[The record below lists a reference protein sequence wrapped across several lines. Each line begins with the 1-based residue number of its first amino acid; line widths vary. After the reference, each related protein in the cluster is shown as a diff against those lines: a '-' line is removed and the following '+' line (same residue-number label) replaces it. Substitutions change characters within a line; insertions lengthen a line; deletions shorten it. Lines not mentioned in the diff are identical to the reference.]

1 MELKKYQSEVLA
13 DLEDF
18 CQRLNREKDLKNA
31 FQHHWEDR
39 GIVLSVYDDFF
50 KPYNNEIRGVPRV
63 LLKVPT
69 AGGKT
74 FIACNALRTI
84 FDNTP
89 TELPKVVA
97 WFVPSDTILKQTF
110 KNLKNPT
117 HPYRQR
123 TDSLFNGRVQVV
135 DKESALMGQGI
146 SPTQI
151 KEQLTI
157 FVLSIQSF
165 ASNTKDGRRVY
176 RENENLAEYAGKTT
190 QNRYDDQ
197 VDDTAFIKVLASL
210 NPVVIIDE
218 SHNFKADLRV
228 EALRDINPRFI
239 LDLTATP
246 RNNSNIISIVDSMK
260 LKRENMV
267 KLPVIVYNHHTT
279 NEVLVSAIKMQRTLE
294 SLAIEQEKNGGR
306 YIRPIV
312 LLQAQPR
319 TSKESIDYQKIKEQL
334 LEIGVPDE
342 QIKIKTGDKD
352 EIKDMD
358 LLSRDCEVR
367 FIITVNALKEGWDC
381 PFAYVL
387 ASIANRSSAVDV
399 EQILGRILRQ
409 PYTEKQKKDLLNLCY
424 VFTSSNDFN
433 ATISNIIKSLNHEGF
448 SNRDYRLA
456 QPEQLYEQKDSSTG
470 NEVQEQLKME
480 IGDEPSAPEI
490 NVAEIKEMLG
500 SSENE
505 ETINTVIE
513 AANEQSRQFNE
524 KIEEAQNDE
533 LQMTATEIMDKK
545 KHYPMKETF
554 KESAKTV
561 CLPVFKKRINI
572 GSIFEEAGSLAPL
585 TKGMLAEGF
594 DLRKADR
601 NIDFTRA
608 KTEAVAIDIAE
619 TGKNDYAPEYQKL
632 SDTKLQY
639 IQEAFKTIS
648 TEGQREQLAKA
659 VAKKIRMDE
668 VSEPVISEYVKDV
681 VKDFDSE
688 QVIEM
693 YEYLENTAQTIREK
707 ISSLLMSYERSKFIE
722 GLDTGDII
730 CDAEFTLKPYISP
743 LEAVSSMGKSLYR
756 NEGDMDRFEQEVITE
771 VAKLDNVVWWHR
783 NLERGKGFYINAYIN
798 HYPDFIVKLK
808 NGMVVIIETKG
819 DDRDNS
825 DSKRKLEVGKKW
837 ASAAGHNYRY
847 YMVFDKVKLE
857 EAITVKELL
866 SRLEAMK

>member
-1 MELKKYQSEVLA
+1 MELKQYQREVLA

-18 CQRLNREKDLKNA
+18 CQRLNREKDLKTT
-31 FQHHWEDR
+31 FKHHWEER
-39 GIVLSVYDDFF
+39 GVVLSAYDDFF
-50 KPYNNEIRGVPRV
+50 KPYNNTIQGVPRV

-74 FIACNALRTI
+74 FIACNAMRTI

-110 KNLKNPT
+110 KNLKNPN

-123 TDSLFNGRVQVV
+123 IDSLFNGRVQVV
-135 DKESALMGQGI
+135 DKEAALMGQGI

-151 KEQLTI
+151 REQLTI
-157 FVLSIQSF
+157 LVLSIQSF

-176 RENENLAEYAGKTT
+176 RENENLAEYGE
-190 QNRYDDQ
+190 
-197 VDDTAFIKVLASL
+197 DTALINVLANL

-228 EALRDINPRFI
+228 EALRAINPRFI

-246 RNNSNIISIVDSMK
+246 RDNSNIISIVNSMK

-279 NEVLVSAIKMQRTLE
+279 SEVLVSAIQMQRTLE
-294 SLAIEQEKNGGR
+294 RRAIEQEKNGGR

-319 TSKESIDYQKIKEQL
+319 TSKESVDYQKIKEQL
-334 LEIGVPDE
+334 LEIGVPAD

-358 LLSRDCEVR
+358 LMSRECEVR

-409 PYTEKQKKDLLNLCY
+409 PYTEKQQQDLLNLCY

-433 ATISNIIKSLNHEGF
+433 ATISNIIKSLNNEGF
-448 SNRDYRLA
+448 SHRDYRLA
-456 QPEQLYEQKDSSTG
+456 QPEQLYEQEESVD
-470 NEVQEQLKME
+470 NIEMHEQMAME
-480 IGDEPSAPEI
+480 FVEEEQKEPEI
-490 NVAEIKEMLG
+490 NVAEIKDMLENKG
-500 SSENE
+500 SDK
-505 ETINTVIE
+505 TINAVIE
-513 AANEQSRQFNE
+513 NAEVQSKQFDEMVEAA
-524 KIEEAQNDE
+524 KNDE
-533 LQMTATEIMDKK
+533 FQMTAPEIMNMK
-545 KHYPMKETF
+545 KHFPMKDAF
-554 KESAKTV
+554 KESAKSV
-561 CLPVFKKRINI
+561 CLPVFKKRINE
-572 GSIFEEAGSLAPL
+572 GSIFEDAGRLVPL

-608 KTEAVAIDIAE
+608 KTEAVSIDIAE

-632 SDTKLQY
+632 NDKKLQY
-639 IQEAFKTIS
+639 IQDAFRTYS
-648 TEGQREQLAKA
+648 TEGQREQLANA

-668 VSEPVISEYVKDV
+668 IAEPVISDYVKDV
-681 VKDFDSE
+681 VKDFDSD

-693 YEYLENTAQTIREK
+693 YEFLELTTSTIRDKIASMLVTYEK
-707 ISSLLMSYERSKFIE
+707 DKFIKE
-722 GLDTGDII
+722 VDTREIV
-730 CDAEFTLKPYISP
+730 CDGEFAFKQFIAP
-743 LEAVSSMGKSLYR
+743 LVAVSNIGKSLYR
-756 NEGDMDRFEQEVITE
+756 NEGDMDDFEKDVITE
-771 VAKLDNVVWWHR
+771 VAKLENVDWWHR
-783 NLERGKGFYINAYIN
+783 NLERGKGFCINAYIN
-798 HYPDFIVKLK
+798 HYPDFIVRLK
-808 NGMVVIIETKG
+808 NGMIIIIETKG

-825 DSKRKLEVGKKW
+825 DSKRKLEIGEKW
-837 ASAAGHNYRY
+837 AKAAGDNYRY
-847 YMVFDKVKLE
+847 YMVFDKVKMDN
-857 EAITVKELL
+857 AITVKELL
-866 SRLEAMK
+866 SRIEAMK

>member
-18 CQRLNREKDLKNA
+18 CQRLNREKDLKTA

-74 FIACNALRTI
+74 FIACNAQRTI

-123 TDSLFNGRVQVV
+123 IDSLFNGRVQVV

-228 EALRDINPRFI
+228 EALRAINPRFI

-267 KLPVIVYNHHTT
+267 KLPVIVYNHRTT
-279 NEVLVSAIKMQRTLE
+279 NEVLVSAIQMQRTLE
-294 SLAIEQEKNGGR
+294 RRAIEQEKNGGR

-342 QIKIKTGDKD
+342 QIKIKTGDRD

-409 PYTEKQKKDLLNLCY
+409 PYTEKQRQDLLNLCY

-433 ATISNIIKSLNHEGF
+433 STIGNIIKSLNHEGF

-456 QPEQLYEQKDSSTG
+456 QPEQQVVEQKDNSTG
-470 NEVQEQLKME
+470 IETQEQLKMDM
-480 IGDEPSAPEI
+480 GDEPSTPEI

-500 SSENE
+500 SDNE
-505 ETINTVIE
+505 QTINAVIE
-513 AANEQSRQFNE
+513 TAAEQSRQFDVMV
-524 KIEEAQNDE
+524 EEAQNDE
-533 LQMTATEIMDKK
+533 LQMTAPEIMDKK

-639 IQEAFKTIS
+639 IQDAFRTYS

-668 VSEPVISEYVKDV
+668 VSEPVISDYVKDV
-681 VKDFDSE
+681 VRDFDSE

-693 YEYLENTAQTIREK
+693 FEYLDLTTQTIRDH
-707 ISSLLMSYERSKFIE
+707 IASLLLAYERNKFIE
-722 GLDTGDII
+722 GLDTGDIF

-756 NEGDMDRFEQEVITE
+756 YEGDMDRFERDVITE
-771 VAKLDNVVWWHR
+771 VAKLDNVIWWHR

-819 DDRDNS
+819 DHLDNTE
-825 DSKRKLEVGKKW
+825 SKRKLEVGKKW

>member
-1 MELKKYQSEVLA
+1 MELKKYQREVLA

-18 CQRLNREKDLKNA
+18 CQRLNREKDLKAA

-39 GIVLSVYDDFF
+39 GVSLSVYDPFF
-50 KPYNNEIRGVPRV
+50 KPYNNAIRGVPRV

-110 KNLKNPT
+110 KNLKNLN

-123 TDSLFNGRVQVV
+123 IDSLFNGRVQVV
-135 DKESALMGQGI
+135 DKEAALMGQGI

-151 KEQLTI
+151 REQLTI

-165 ASNTKDGRRVY
+165 ASNTKEGKRVY

-190 QNRYDDQ
+190 SRQAYDQIDE
-197 VDDTAFIKVLASL
+197 TAFIKVLESL
-210 NPVVIIDE
+210 NPVVVIDE
-218 SHNFKADLRV
+218 SHNFKADLRI

-246 RNNSNIISIVDSMK
+246 RDNSNIISIVDSMK
-260 LKRENMV
+260 LKSENMV
-267 KLPVIVYNHHTT
+267 KLPVIVYNHHTA
-279 NEVLVSAIKMQRTLE
+279 NEVLVCAIQMQRTLE
-294 SLAIEQEKNGGR
+294 RLAIEQEQNGGR

-319 TSKESIDYQKIKEQL
+319 TSTGSIDYQKIKNQL

-342 QIKIKTGDKD
+342 QIKIKTGDRD

-387 ASIANRSSAVDV
+387 ASVANRNSAVDV

-409 PYTEKQKKDLLNLCY
+409 PYTEKQKKELLNLCY

-433 ATISNIIKSLNHEGF
+433 ATIGNIIKSLNHEGF

-456 QPEQLYEQKDSSTG
+456 QPAPPENEVASTE
-470 NEVQEQLKME
+470 NEVQEEQLSME
-480 IGDEPSAPEI
+480 ICEEPIEPVI
-490 NVAEIKEMLG
+490 NVEQVKEMLA
-500 SSENE
+500 SPAQ
-505 ETINTVIE
+505 TINAVIE
-513 AANEQSRQFNE
+513 SAAEQSRQFNE
-524 KIEEAQNDE
+524 MIEESINDE
-533 LQMTATEIMDKK
+533 FQMTAPEIKEK
-545 KHYPMKETF
+545 QNNYRMKETF

-561 CLPVFKKRINI
+561 CLPIFKKRINE
-572 GSIFEEAGSLAPL
+572 GSLFEEAGSLTPL

-608 KTEAVAIDIAE
+608 RTEAVSIDIAE

-632 SDTKLQY
+632 NDTKLQF
-639 IQEAFKTIS
+639 IRNAFRTIS
-648 TEGQREQLAKA
+648 TDAQRNQLAEA

-668 VSEPVISEYVKDV
+668 IAEPVISDYVRDV
-681 VKDFDSE
+681 VRDFDSE

-693 YEYLENTAQTIREK
+693 FDFLELTASTVKDK
-707 ISSLLMSYERSKFIE
+707 IASLLLDYERKKFME
-722 GLDTGDII
+722 GLDTGEIV
-730 CDAEFTLKPYISP
+730 CDGGFTMKPFISP
-743 LEAVSSMGKSLYR
+743 TETASSMAKSLYR
-756 NEGDMDRFEQEVITE
+756 NEDRMDDFEEGVIAE

-783 NLERGKGFYINAYIN
+783 NLERSKGFCINCHIN

-808 NGMVVIIETKG
+808 NGKVIIIETKG

-825 DSKRKLEVGKKW
+825 DSKRKLEAGKKW
-837 ASAAGHNYRY
+837 AVAAGDQYRY
-847 YMVFDKVKLE
+847 YMVFDKVKMDD
-857 EAITVKELL
+857 AITVKELL
-866 SRLEAMK
+866 SRIEAMR

>member
-1 MELKKYQSEVLA
+1 
-13 DLEDF
+13 
-18 CQRLNREKDLKNA
+18 
-31 FQHHWEDR
+31 
-39 GIVLSVYDDFF
+39 
-50 KPYNNEIRGVPRV
+50 
-63 LLKVPT
+63 
-69 AGGKT
+69 
-74 FIACNALRTI
+74 
-84 FDNTP
+84 
-89 TELPKVVA
+89 
-97 WFVPSDTILKQTF
+97 
-110 KNLKNPT
+110 
-117 HPYRQR
+117 
-123 TDSLFNGRVQVV
+123 
-135 DKESALMGQGI
+135 
-146 SPTQI
+146 
-151 KEQLTI
+151 
-157 FVLSIQSF
+157 
-165 ASNTKDGRRVY
+165 
-176 RENENLAEYAGKTT
+176 LAEYVGKTKL
-190 QNRYDDQ
+190 NRYDDQ

-312 LLQAQPR
+312 LLQAQSR
-319 TSKESIDYQKIKEQL
+319 TSKESTDYQKIKEQL

-358 LLSRDCEVR
+358 LLSRDCKVR

-409 PYTEKQKKDLLNLCY
+409 PYTEKQRKDLLNLCY

-456 QPEQLYEQKDSSTG
+456 QPEQLYQQKDSPTG
-470 NEVQEQLKME
+470 SEVQEQLKMD
-480 IGDEPSAPEI
+480 IGDEPKEPEI

-513 AANEQSRQFNE
+513 AATEQSRQFNE

-533 LQMTATEIMDKK
+533 LQMTAPEIMDKK

-554 KESAKTV
+554 KESAKAV

-668 VSEPVISEYVKDV
+668 VSEPVISDYVKDV

-693 YEYLENTAQTIREK
+693 YENLEMTAQTIREK

-743 LEAVSSMGKSLYR
+743 LVAVSSMGKSLYR

-819 DDRDNS
+819 DHLDNTE
-825 DSKRKLEVGKKW
+825 SKRKLEVGKKW
-837 ASAAGHNYRY
+837 ASSAGNNYRY
-847 YMVFDKVKLE
+847 FMVFDKVKMD

-866 SRLEAMK
+866 SRIEAMR

>member
-1 MELKKYQSEVLA
+1 MELKKYQREVLA
-13 DLEDF
+13 DLEEF
-18 CQRLNREKDLKNA
+18 CQRLNREKDLKTA

-39 GIVLSVYDDFF
+39 GIVLSAYDTFF
-50 KPYNNEIRGVPRV
+50 KPYNNTIRGVPRV

-110 KNLKNPT
+110 KNLKNPN

-123 TDSLFNGRVQVV
+123 IDSLFNGRVQVV
-135 DKESALMGQGI
+135 DKESALMGHGI

-165 ASNTKDGRRVY
+165 ATNTKDGRRVY
-176 RENENLAEYAGKTT
+176 RENENLAEYEGRTDT
-190 QNRYDDQ
+190 NRYDDQ

-218 SHNFKADLRV
+218 SHNFQADLRI
-228 EALRDINPRFI
+228 ETLQYIKPRFI

-246 RNNSNIISIVDSMK
+246 RKESNIISIVDSMK

-267 KLPVIVYNHHTT
+267 KLPVIVYNHHST
-279 NEVLVSAIKMQRTLE
+279 NEVLVSAIQMQRTLE
-294 SLAIEQEKNGGR
+294 RCAIEQEKNGGR

-358 LLSRDCEVR
+358 LLTRECEVR

-399 EQILGRILRQ
+399 TQILGRILRQ
-409 PYTEKQKKDLLNLCY
+409 PYTEKQQKDLLNLCY
-424 VFTSSNDFN
+424 VFTSSKDFN
-433 ATISNIIKSLNHEGF
+433 DTVSNIIKSLNHEGF
-448 SNRDYRLA
+448 SSRDYRLA
-456 QPEQLYEQKDSSTG
+456 QPEPIKPTEETTVIG
-470 NEVQEQLKME
+470 PQEQLKME
-480 IGDEPSAPEI
+480 IEDEPKEPVI
-490 NVAEIKEMLG
+490 NVDEIKEML
-500 SSENE
+500 ENSANTD
-505 ETINTVIE
+505 TINAVVET
-513 AANEQSRQFNE
+513 AAEQSRQFNE
-524 KIEEAQNDE
+524 MVEEAQNDE
-533 LQMTATEIMDKK
+533 FQMTAPEIMEKK

-554 KESAKTV
+554 KESAKKV
-561 CLPVFKKRINI
+561 CLPVFKKRINE

-601 NIDFTRA
+601 YIDFTRA

-619 TGKNDYAPEYQKL
+619 TGKNDYAPEYEKL
-632 SDTKLQY
+632 TDTKLKP
-639 IQEAFKTIS
+639 IQDAFRTYS
-648 TEGQREQLAKA
+648 TESQREQLARA

-668 VSEPVISEYVKDV
+668 IAEPVISDYVKDV

-693 YEYLENTAQTIREK
+693 FEYLEVTAKTIRDK
-707 ISSLLMSYERSKFIE
+707 IASLLLDYERRKLNE
-722 GLDTGDII
+722 GLDTREIL
-730 CDAEFTLKPYISP
+730 CDAQFTLKPFISP
-743 LEAVSSMGKSLYR
+743 VESVTSMGKSLYK
-756 NEGDMDRFEQEVITE
+756 NEGKMDNFEKDVITE
-771 VAKLDNVVWWHR
+771 VAKLDNVEWWHR
-783 NLERGKGFYINAYIN
+783 NLERGYGFCINAYIN

-819 DDRDNS
+819 DFLDNTE
-825 DSKRKLEVGKKW
+825 SKQKLELGKKW
-837 ASAAGHNYRY
+837 ATAAGPNYRY
-847 YMVFDKVKLE
+847 YMVFDKVKLD

-866 SRLEAMK
+866 SRIEGMK

>member
-1 MELKKYQSEVLA
+1 MELKKYQREVLA

-18 CQRLNREKDLKNA
+18 CQRLNREKDLKTA

-39 GIVLSVYDDFF
+39 GVSLSVLDDTFF
-50 KPYNNEIRGVPRV
+50 KPYNNTIKGVPRV

-97 WFVPSDTILKQTF
+97 WFVPSDTILKQTY
-110 KNLKNPT
+110 KNLKNPN

-123 TDSLFNGRVQVV
+123 IDSLFNGRVQVV
-135 DKESALMGQGI
+135 DKEAALMGQGI

-151 KEQLTI
+151 REQLTI

-165 ASNTKDGRRVY
+165 ASNTKEGKRVY

-190 QNRYDDQ
+190 NCQATYDQIDE
-197 VDDTAFIKVLASL
+197 TAFIKVMGSL
-210 NPVVIIDE
+210 NPVVVIDE
-218 SHNFKADLRV
+218 SHNFKADLRI

-246 RNNSNIISIVDSMK
+246 RDNSNIISIVDSMK
-260 LKRENMV
+260 LKSENMV
-267 KLPVIVYNHHTT
+267 KLPVIVYNHHTA
-279 NEVLVSAIKMQRTLE
+279 NEVLVSAIQMQRTLE
-294 SLAIEQEKNGGR
+294 RLAIEQEQNGGR

-319 TSKESIDYQKIKEQL
+319 TSTGSIDYQKIKNQL

-342 QIKIKTGDKD
+342 QIKIKTGDRD

-381 PFAYVL
+381 PFVYVL
-387 ASIANRSSAVDV
+387 ASVANRNSAVDV

-433 ATISNIIKSLNHEGF
+433 ATIGNIIKSLNHEGF

-456 QPEQLYEQKDSSTG
+456 QPAQLEKKETPTENEVHEQLS
-470 NEVQEQLKME
+470 ME
-480 IGDEPSAPEI
+480 IYDEPTEPEI
-490 NVAEIKEMLG
+490 NVDEVKEMLASPAQTINAVIESAAEQSRRFNEMIEESKNDEFQMTAPEIKE
-500 SSENE
+500 
-505 ETINTVIE
+505 
-513 AANEQSRQFNE
+513 
-524 KIEEAQNDE
+524 KQNN
-533 LQMTATEIMDKK
+533 
-545 KHYPMKETF
+545 YRMKETF

-561 CLPVFKKRINI
+561 CLPIFKKRINE
-572 GSIFEEAGSLAPL
+572 GSLFEEAGSLTPL

-608 KTEAVAIDIAE
+608 KTEAVSIDIAE
-619 TGKNDYAPEYQKL
+619 MGKNDYAPEYQKL
-632 SDTKLQY
+632 NDTKLQY
-639 IQEAFKTIS
+639 IQNAFRTIS
-648 TEGQREQLAKA
+648 TDAQRNQLAEA
-659 VAKKIRMDE
+659 VAKRIRMDE
-668 VSEPVISEYVKDV
+668 IAEPVINDYVKDV
-681 VKDFDSE
+681 VRDFDME
-688 QVIEM
+688 QVVEM
-693 YEYLENTAQTIREK
+693 FDFLELTASTVKDK
-707 ISSLLMSYERSKFIE
+707 IASLLLDYERRKFLE
-722 GLDTGDII
+722 GLDTGEIV
-730 CDAEFTLKPYISP
+730 CDGGFTLKPFISP
-743 LEAVSSMGKSLYR
+743 TETASSMAKSLYR
-756 NEGDMDRFEQEVITE
+756 NEGRMDGFEESVIAE
-771 VAKLDNVVWWHR
+771 VAKLDNVTWWHR
-783 NLERGKGFYINAYIN
+783 NLERNKGFCINCHIN

-808 NGMVVIIETKG
+808 NGKVIIIETKG

-825 DSKRKLEVGKKW
+825 DSKRKLEAGKKW
-837 ASAAGHNYRY
+837 ADTAGDQYRY
-847 YMVFDKVKLE
+847 YMVFDKVKMDD
-857 EAITVKELL
+857 AITVKELL
-866 SRLEAMK
+866 SRIEMMK

>member
-1 MELKKYQSEVLA
+1 MELKKYQREVLA

-18 CQRLNREKDLKNA
+18 CQRLDREKDLKTA

-39 GIVLSVYDDFF
+39 GVSLSVLDDTFF
-50 KPYNNEIRGVPRV
+50 KPYNNAIKGVPRV

-89 TELPKVVA
+89 AELPKVVA
-97 WFVPSDTILKQTF
+97 WFVPSDTILKQTY
-110 KNLKNPT
+110 KNLKNPN

-123 TDSLFNGRVQVV
+123 IDSLFNGRVQVV
-135 DKESALMGQGI
+135 DKEAALMGQGI

-151 KEQLTI
+151 REQLTI

-165 ASNTKDGRRVY
+165 ASNTKEGRRVY

-190 QNRYDDQ
+190 TVPTYDQ
-197 VDDTAFIKVLASL
+197 IDDTAFIKVLASL

-246 RNNSNIISIVDSMK
+246 RDNSNIISIVDSMK
-260 LKRENMV
+260 LKKENMV
-267 KLPVIVYNHHTT
+267 KLPVIVYNHHTA
-279 NEVLVSAIKMQRTLE
+279 NEVLVSAIQMQRTLE
-294 SLAIEQEKNGGR
+294 RLAIEQERDGSR

-312 LLQAQPR
+312 LLQAQSR
-319 TSKESIDYQKIKEQL
+319 TSTDSVNYQKIKQQL
-334 LEIGVPDE
+334 LEIGVPEE
-342 QIKIKTGDKD
+342 QIKIKTGDRD

-358 LLSRDCEVR
+358 LLSRDCAVR

-387 ASIANRSSAVDV
+387 ASVANRSSAVDV

-433 ATISNIIKSLNHEGF
+433 ATIGNIIKSLNHEGF
-448 SNRDYRLA
+448 SGRDYRLA
-456 QPEQLYEQKDSSTG
+456 QPAQFEKKETTTETEVHEQLS
-470 NEVQEQLKME
+470 ME
-480 IGDEPSAPEI
+480 MFEEATEPEI
-490 NVAEIKEMLG
+490 NVEEVKEMLAN
-500 SSENE
+500 SD
-505 ETINTVIE
+505 ETINAVIE
-513 AANEQSRQFNE
+513 SAAEQSRQFNNM
-524 KIEEAQNDE
+524 IEEAKNDE
-533 LQMTATEIMDKK
+533 FQMTAPEIMEKK
-545 KHYPMKETF
+545 KNYPMKETF

-561 CLPVFKKRINI
+561 CLPVFKKRINE
-572 GSIFEEAGSLAPL
+572 GSLFEEAGSLTRL

-608 KTEAVAIDIAE
+608 RTEAVSIDIAE

-632 SDTKLQY
+632 NDTKLQY
-639 IQEAFKTIS
+639 IQNAFRTIS
-648 TEGQREQLAKA
+648 TDAQRNQLAEA

-668 VSEPVISEYVKDV
+668 IAEPVISEYVKDV
-681 VKDFDSE
+681 VRDFDSE

-693 YEYLENTAQTIREK
+693 FEYLDLTAQTIRDK
-707 ISSLLMSYERSKFIE
+707 IASLLLDYERKKFIE
-722 GLDTGDII
+722 GLDTGEII
-730 CDAEFTLKPYISP
+730 SDAEFTLKAFISP
-743 LEAVSSMGKSLYR
+743 LATVSSMSKSLYK
-756 NEGDMDRFEQEVITE
+756 NEDEMDGFEKEVITE
-771 VAKLDNVVWWHR
+771 VAKLDNVVWWHK
-783 NLERGKGFYINAYIN
+783 NLERGKGFFINAYIN

-808 NGMVVIIETKG
+808 NGTIILIETKG

-837 ASAAGHNYRY
+837 AVAAGSNYRY
-847 YMVFDKVKLE
+847 YMVFDKVKMD

-866 SRLEAMK
+866 SRIEAMK

>member
-18 CQRLNREKDLKNA
+18 CQRLNREKDLKTA

-110 KNLKNPT
+110 KNLKTPH

-123 TDSLFNGRVQVV
+123 IDSLFNGRVQVV

-190 QNRYDDQ
+190 QSRYNDQ

-246 RNNSNIISIVDSMK
+246 RKNSNIISIVDSMK

-279 NEVLVSAIKMQRTLE
+279 NEVLVSAIQMQRTLE
-294 SLAIEQEKNGGR
+294 RRAIEQEKNGGR

-387 ASIANRSSAVDV
+387 ASIANRSSVVDV

-409 PYTEKQKKDLLNLCY
+409 PYTEKQQKDLLNLCY

-456 QPEQLYEQKDSSTG
+456 QPEQPDEQKDSSTG
-470 NEVQEQLKME
+470 IEVHEQLKMD
-480 IGDEPSAPEI
+480 IGNEPSAPEI

-505 ETINTVIE
+505 EAINTVIE
-513 AANEQSRQFNE
+513 TAAEQSRQFDE
-524 KIEEAQNDE
+524 MVEEAQNDE
-533 LQMTATEIMDKK
+533 LQMTAPEIMNKK

-554 KESAKTV
+554 KESAKKV
-561 CLPVFKKRINI
+561 CLPVFKKRINT

-632 SDTKLQY
+632 NDTKLQY
-639 IQEAFKTIS
+639 IQDAFRTYS

-659 VAKKIRMDE
+659 VAKKIRIDE
-668 VSEPVISEYVKDV
+668 VSEPVISGYVKDV

-693 YEYLENTAQTIREK
+693 FEYLEVTAKTIREK
-707 ISSLLMSYERSKFIE
+707 IDSLLFDYERKKFNE

-756 NEGDMDRFEQEVITE
+756 NEGDMDKFEKEVITE
-771 VAKLDNVVWWHR
+771 VAKLDNVEWWHR
-783 NLERGKGFYINAYIN
+783 NLERGKGFYINTYIN

-819 DDRDNS
+819 DYLDNTE
-825 DSKRKLEVGKKW
+825 SKRKLEVGKKW
-837 ASAAGHNYRY
+837 ASSAGNNYRY
-847 YMVFDKVKLE
+847 FMVFDKVKMD

-866 SRLEAMK
+866 SRIEAMR

>member
-18 CQRLNREKDLKNA
+18 CQRLNRERDLKDA
-31 FQHHWEDR
+31 FRHHWEDR
-39 GIVLSVYDDFF
+39 GIALSAYDDFF
-50 KPYNNEIRGVPRV
+50 RPYNNEIKGVPRV

-97 WFVPSDTILKQTF
+97 WFVPSDTILRQTC
-110 KNLKNPT
+110 KNLKNPN

-123 TDSLFNGRVQVV
+123 IDSLFNGRVQVV

-151 KEQLTI
+151 REQLTV

-176 RENENLAEYAGKTT
+176 RENENLAEYAGMTHT
-190 QNRYDDQ
+190 NSYTE
-197 VDDTAFIKVLASL
+197 VDDTAFISVLASL
-210 NPVVIIDE
+210 NPVVVIDE

-246 RNNSNIISIVDSMK
+246 RKNSNIISIVDSMK

-267 KLPVIVYNHHTT
+267 KLPVIVYNHRTT
-279 NEVLVSAIKMQRTLE
+279 NEVLVSAIQMQRTLE
-294 SLAIEQEKNGGR
+294 RRAIEQERNGGR
-306 YIRPIV
+306 YIRPIA

-319 TSKESIDYQKIKEQL
+319 TSKESVDYQKIKEQL
-334 LEIGVPDE
+334 LEIGVPE
-342 QIKIKTGDKD
+342 GQIKIKTGDRD

-358 LLSRDCEVR
+358 LLSRECEVR

-409 PYTEKQKKDLLNLCY
+409 PYAEKQRQDLLNLCY

-433 ATISNIIKSLNHEGF
+433 ATVGNIIKSLNHEGF

-456 QPEQLYEQKDSSTG
+456 QPEQLRKHDDTPTET
-470 NEVQEQLKME
+470 EAHEQLAMDM
-480 IGDEPSAPEI
+480 GDEPSAPEI
-490 NVAEIKEMLG
+490 DVAEIKEMLG
-500 SSENE
+500 SGDTG
-505 ETINTVIE
+505 ETIHTVIE
-513 AANEQSRQFNE
+513 TATEQSRQYNE
-524 KIEEAQNDE
+524 RIEEAQYDE
-533 LQMTATEIMDKK
+533 LQMTAPEIMDKK

-554 KESAKTV
+554 KETAKTV
-561 CLPVFKKRINI
+561 CLPVFKKRINT

-632 SDTKLQY
+632 NDTKLQY

-668 VSEPVISEYVKDV
+668 VSEPVISGYVKDV
-681 VKDFDSE
+681 VRDFDSE
-688 QVIEM
+688 QVMEM
-693 YEYLENTAQTIREK
+693 FEYLENTAQTIREK
-707 ISSLLMSYERSKFIE
+707 IASLLMSHERSKFLE
-722 GLDTGDII
+722 GLDTGDIV
-730 CDAEFTLKPYISP
+730 CDAEFTLRPFISP

-756 NEGDMDRFEQEVITE
+756 YEGDMDRFEMDVITE

-783 NLERGKGFYINAYIN
+783 NLERGKGFHINAYIN

-808 NGMVVIIETKG
+808 NGKVVVIETKG

-825 DSKRKLEVGKKW
+825 DSKRKLEVGKRW
-837 ASAAGHNYRY
+837 ASAAGSDYRY
-847 YMVFDKVKLE
+847 FMVFDKVKME

-866 SRLEAMK
+866 SRIEAMR